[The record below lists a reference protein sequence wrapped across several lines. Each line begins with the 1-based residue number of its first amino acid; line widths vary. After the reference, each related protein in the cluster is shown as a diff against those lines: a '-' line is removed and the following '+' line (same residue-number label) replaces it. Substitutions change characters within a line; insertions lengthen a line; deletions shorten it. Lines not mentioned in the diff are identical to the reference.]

1 MTSLA
6 LIASVRLYR
15 EGLVALFCDD
25 PRFDIVAV
33 AAARDEALDAVQRA
47 RPNVV
52 LAARSAREGPSL
64 VYELVAAVPETRV
77 VILGIDDDDPDVLPL
92 AEAGVAGYVTTDASG
107 DEIVAVVESVSRG
120 EMPCSPRLAAALLSR
135 VRALAHERDSP
146 GALAALTAREREIVQ
161 LVGRGLSNKEIA
173 HALRIEVTTVKNH
186 VHSILEK
193 LNVSRRT
200 DAAALVRRES

>member
-15 EGLVALFCDD
+15 EGLIALFRDD

-33 AAARDEALDAVQRA
+33 ATALDEALDAVQRA
-47 RPNVV
+47 QPNVV
-52 LAARSAREGPSL
+52 LAVRSAREGPSL
-64 VYELVAAVPETRV
+64 VGELVAAAPETRV

-92 AEAGVAGYVTTDASG
+92 AEAGVAGYVTTDATG

-146 GALAALTAREREIVQ
+146 DALAALTAREREIVQ
-161 LVGRGLSNKEIA
+161 LLGRGLSNKEIA

-193 LNVSRRT
+193 LNVSRRA
-200 DAAALVRRES
+200 DAAALARRES